1 MRFRRQRVED
11 LLREEISSILF
22 KDLKD
27 PGLGFVTIFEVR
39 MTEDLRLAK
48 VYFSCYGDAE
58 AKEKTLQTLKKS
70 RRFIKFLIG
79 QRVKLRYTPD
89 IEFFYDDRLERIERI
104 DAILKKDSNA
114 PSD

>member
-1 MRFRRQRVED
+1 
-11 LLREEISSILF
+11 
-22 KDLKD
+22 
-27 PGLGFVTIFEVR
+27 

-70 RRFIKFLIG
+70 RRYIKFLIG

-89 IEFFYDDRLERIERI
+89 IEFFFDDRLERLERI
-104 DAILKKDSNA
+104 EEILKKDSHVSN
-114 PSD
+114 D